1 MSVVRRLSELDT
13 GDELL
18 DAWHS
23 EALFGWLVETTL
35 TWLERGD
42 PARDDSFVE
51 QTSAGF
57 RALRAALTEGAALV

>member
-1 MSVVRRLSELDT
+1 M
-13 GDELL
+13 L

-42 PARDDSFVE
+42 PARDDTFVE
-51 QTSAGF
+51 QTSAGY
-57 RALRAALTEGAALV
+57 RALRTALTHTALTHTALTNGTAVV